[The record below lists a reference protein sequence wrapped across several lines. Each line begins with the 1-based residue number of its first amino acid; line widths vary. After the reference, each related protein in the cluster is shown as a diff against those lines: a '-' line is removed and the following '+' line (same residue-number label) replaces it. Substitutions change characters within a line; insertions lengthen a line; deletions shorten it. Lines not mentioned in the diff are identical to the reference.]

1 MKNISERKKLWLH
14 FFLSAVFLT
23 FNVIFDVSWTK
34 AIWPLMVNLQRECLS
49 ACPTVASWKW
59 QPVCQPRI
67 HNLEVTIFHLKL
79 TIFNLRF
86 TIQRECLSVC
96 PTVASWTWQRV
107 NLPLIYELQFTI
119 YNSKFKIF
127 IYRDHTY
134 IWMNVP
140 LKHPLTTLLPAYNS
154 QFTMYNLKFPR
165 KCLLSVC
172 LLICNLRF
180 SI

>member
-1 MKNISERKKLWLH
+1 M
-14 FFLSAVFLT
+14 SAVFLT

-96 PTVASWTWQRV
+96 PTVAFWTWQPV
-107 NLPLIYELQFTI
+107 NLPLIYDLQFTIYTLQFTIQNFHLQRSYIYLNECPTEASSNNLTAGLQFTI
-119 YNSKFKIF
+119 YNVQSKISEK
-127 IYRDHTY
+127 
-134 IWMNVP
+134 MS
-140 LKHPLTTLLPAYNS
+140 AE
-154 QFTMYNLKFPR
+154 
-165 KCLLSVC
+165 CLFVD
-172 LLICNLRF
+172 
-180 SI
+180 